1 MTIPEMKARFRE
13 IMPTLGEFI
22 MEWNSEGDRDRYL
35 PSARYRVIYENAE
48 TFDIRSCDRSRS
60 FGRYSWNDIDR
71 FLFDQWNKINGMFAD
86 EFLETF
92 AVCNI
97 SPETVEE
104 LL

>member
-13 IMPTLGEFI
+13 IMPSLGEFI
-22 MEWNSEGDRDRYL
+22 MEWNGEGDRYRYL
-35 PSARYRVIYENAE
+35 PSARYLVIYENAE

-60 FGRYSWNDIDR
+60 FGCYSWYDIDR
-71 FLFDQWNKINGMFAD
+71 FLFDQWNRINGMFAD

-97 SPETVEE
+97 PFETVEE